1 MAGALTAAALTG
13 VATGA
18 ADFFSSTIDFALAA
32 VALVGLF
39 FSITAGAVAAG
50 LDGAG
55 VVVVVAAAAAAHLHL
70 VKLEGKMRCFFV
82 A

>member
-1 MAGALTAAALTG
+1 LTG
-13 VATGA
+13 VAAGA

-32 VALVGLF
+32 VALIGLF

-55 VVVVVAAAAAAHLHL
+55 VVVVVVVVAAAAAAA
-70 VKLEGKMRCFFV
+70 VVVVVV
-82 A
+82 AISETLRFLD

>member
-13 VATGA
+13 VAAGA

-50 LDGAG
+50 LDGARA
-55 VVVVVAAAAAAHLHL
+55 VVVVAAAA
-70 VKLEGKMRCFFV
+70 VVVVVV
-82 A
+82 AISETLRFLD

>member
-39 FSITAGAVAAG
+39 FSIAAGAVAAG

-55 VVVVVAAAAAAHLHL
+55 VVVVVAAAAAA
-70 VKLEGKMRCFFV
+70 VVVVVV
-82 A
+82 AISETLRFLD

>member
-18 ADFFSSTIDFALAA
+18 ADFFSSTIDFALAE

-55 VVVVVAAAAAAHLHL
+55 VVVVVAAAAAA
-70 VKLEGKMRCFFV
+70 VVVVVV
-82 A
+82 AISETLRFLD

>member
-55 VVVVVAAAAAAHLHL
+55 AVVVVAAAAAA
-70 VKLEGKMRCFFV
+70 VVVVVV
-82 A
+82 AISETLRFLD

>member
-55 VVVVVAAAAAAHLHL
+55 VVVVVAAAAAA
-70 VKLEGKMRCFFV
+70 VVVVVV
-82 A
+82 AISETLRFLD

>member
-55 VVVVVAAAAAAHLHL
+55 VVVVVAAAAAA
-70 VKLEGKMRCFFV
+70 VVVVVV
-82 A
+82 AI

>member
-13 VATGA
+13 VAAGA

-55 VVVVVAAAAAAHLHL
+55 VVVVVAAAAAA
-70 VKLEGKMRCFFV
+70 VVVVVV
-82 A
+82 AISETLRFLD

>member
-1 MAGALTAAALTG
+1 MTGALTAAALTG

-55 VVVVVAAAAAAHLHL
+55 VVVVVAAAAAA
-70 VKLEGKMRCFFV
+70 VVVVVV
-82 A
+82 AISETLRFLD